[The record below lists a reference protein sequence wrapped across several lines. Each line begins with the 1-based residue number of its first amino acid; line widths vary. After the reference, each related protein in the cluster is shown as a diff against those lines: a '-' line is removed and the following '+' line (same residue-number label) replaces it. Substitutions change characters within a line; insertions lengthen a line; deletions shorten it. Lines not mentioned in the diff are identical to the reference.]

1 MPAAS
6 TPSSP
11 RPDARGA
18 AASTLL
24 SRLARKPVE
33 PSTPAAITPRATG
46 VTGAPNV
53 AGVPKSGGATFG
65 QLLARRGRAST
76 RAESPS
82 AAEPVARS
90 RRPDRAERPEAAER
104 PKPARGT
111 EAAGKSRSSKDIRP
125 ITDETA
131 GVQPSPDARADRAI
145 EAESPGTPVEES
157 TVAEGVASPDTDTE
171 TGEVSAEA
179 PDAGDEAAVAASA
192 GEPTD
197 PAAQVVVDSE
207 VTASLS
213 PAGTVASA
221 RRSADTPED
230 APDAEAASGDGEGVV
245 TGRAPVAA
253 GPIGRSPST
262 GTPSG
267 ATTGATVA
275 PGAGF
280 GPSAPVEAGEG
291 ASSGAAGGDG
301 SGERFSTGGGA
312 ASSEGVDAPAGA
324 SRAPAAGVA
333 RPVESTGGAVPTA
346 SAGSLATPPAGA
358 SGVATPAATPTAVAF
373 ENPESAGVRAE
384 ARFAAGNVPQ
394 ITTAIRGHLL
404 PTGGT
409 MQIRLDPPE
418 LGALLINV
426 TVRNGVLEASFQTNN
441 AEATQLLS
449 HSLTQLKHALESQ
462 GVGVDRLQV
471 AQTAPRPTD
480 RAGDAGGQDRGQ
492 QQPGSNGDSA
502 ADWSRQGEQ
511 QRRELLKRMWARLG
525 VGDPLDLVA

>member
-6 TPSSP
+6 TPVSP

-18 AASTLL
+18 ATSTLL

-33 PSTPAAITPRATG
+33 PSTPAGITARATG
-46 VTGAPNV
+46 VTDAPNY
-53 AGVPKSGGATFG
+53 AGVPKSGGAKFG
-65 QLLARRGRAST
+65 QLLARRGRGSA

-82 AAEPVARS
+82 GAEPVARS
-90 RRPDRAERPEAAER
+90 RRPERAERPEGTER

-111 EAAGKSRSSKDIRP
+111 EPAAKSRWSKDIRP
-125 ITDETA
+125 IADETA
-131 GVQPSPDARADRAI
+131 GGEPSPDARADRAI
-145 EAESPGTPVEES
+145 EAESPQPPVEES
-157 TVAEGVASPDTDTE
+157 TVAEGAASPDTDPE
-171 TGEVSAEA
+171 TGEASAEA
-179 PDAGDEAAVAASA
+179 PDGGDGAAVEASA
-192 GEPTD
+192 GELTD
-197 PAAQVVVDSE
+197 PAAQVTVESGFTTNLSAVG
-207 VTASLS
+207 TA
-213 PAGTVASA
+213 TSA
-221 RRSADTPED
+221 RRSADAPE
-230 APDAEAASGDGEGVV
+230 ASPDADAAVGAGEGVV

-253 GPIGRSPST
+253 GSIGRSPST

-280 GPSAPVEAGEG
+280 GRSAPVEAGEG
-291 ASSGAAGGDG
+291 ASTGVAGGDG
-301 SGERFSTGGGA
+301 AGERFSTGGGS
-312 ASSEGVDAPAGA
+312 ASSEGVDAPAQA
-324 SRAPAAGVA
+324 STAPAASVA
-333 RPVESTGGAVPTA
+333 RPVESTGGSVPTA
-346 SAGSLATPPAGA
+346 STGSLATPPAGA